1 MPNLT
6 TSERIGTVVGGR
18 YEVRRLLGEG
28 GFSSVFAAMHN
39 VTGREVALK
48 LLHPHLVT
56 TEQITERF
64 LMEAR
69 AMAKINH
76 DGIVQVLDAGRDPDG
91 TVFIALELLNGESL
105 EATLDRVGRI
115 TWGEAVSIGV
125 DILNALAEAHRH
137 QVIHRDIKPGNIFV
151 VRKADGGSQAKLLDF
166 GIAHVAQAKGRMTQ
180 TGTILGTP
188 EYMSPEQGRGVSIG
202 PEADLWSVGV
212 VLFECLTGTTPFAAE
227 TTTDILVKVAT
238 EKAPS
243 LLSMGVE
250 VPGGVARAIDKALE
264 RDLAVRYRSADEM
277 REALQHAVSRVDA
290 RRREPTP
297 PRGSPLLAS
306 RPLVEA
312 TSGGL
317 AVQLGPP
324 QRPAEERTSGVAV
337 SVAPARSRS
346 QPSFNLDDIPSTGT
360 GRKSAASAQ
369 RPAGPLTPD
378 NGLDPLWMPEPL
390 GSPARREVTPREA
403 TPHSPPPR
411 ELTPRDSSPRAAPGR
426 GSISRVDEST
436 SVGRRGSLPETPRPT
451 TVEVGERPSMTGFQA
466 PPPEEPSARRN
477 LLIGGGVVAALGLAL
492 ALARGLGGS
501 DSQDNPRAPVAG
513 PAVVTSP
520 DPHHPPTTPAPV
532 AALPF
537 QDVHA
542 VGLPAGISGMDSAA
556 DFARHAV
563 ASPTVGVTQ
572 RIIATCLP
580 RVEGGT
586 TVFVHP
592 LAQGPILSSA
602 RARVACQGHDLG
614 VVGDLTNDGTDDILA
629 VSEGGG
635 ALLVLDART
644 LQPWRTLRLPG
655 ALGLASGS
663 VIPTQDDVAAVVYSE
678 PEGVGRPTEVVAIG
692 LRSQRVLWRIQGA
705 EGLGRVGQPVEL
717 GLAVGP
723 DANGDGVF
731 DVVMGLGPVIGA
743 APPAGGPRRCV
754 QAFSGA
760 TGQPLWPAQ
769 CQAGGR
775 SAQSVAL
782 GPDVDGD
789 GRGDVVVGTDQPPT
803 GEPAVRLLSGANGSL
818 LRALTAPDEDASA
831 GFGWPVALS
840 GNMLVQGAPHVVVGS
855 VGVTTMVT
863 VLDARTGATVGR
875 RALGGAGAG
884 NLRLFPIAPVVP
896 SQPWSLLVANPADG
910 LHVWA
915 AEAAAR

>member
-6 TSERIGTVVGGR
+6 TSERIGTLVGGR

-69 AMAKINH
+69 AMAKIAH

-105 EATLDRVGRI
+105 ESTLDRIGRI

-125 DILNALAEAHRH
+125 DILHALAEAHRH

-151 VRKADGGSQAKLLDF
+151 VRKPDGGSQAKLLDF

-250 VPGGVARAIDKALE
+250 VPGSVARAIDRALE
-264 RDLAVRYRSADEM
+264 RDLAVRYRTADEM
-277 REALQHAVSRVDA
+277 REALQAAMSRVDA

-297 PRGSPLLAS
+297 ARGNPAFVPQGRVS
-306 RPLVEA
+306 A
-312 TSGGL
+312 TSGTHESQAGL
-317 AVQLGPP
+317 AQHLRPP
-324 QRPAEERTSGVAV
+324 TRSGVDEPPAV
-337 SVAPARSRS
+337 MPTPRSPS
-346 QPSFNLDDIPSTGT
+346 QPGFNLDDVPNTGT
-360 GRKSAASAQ
+360 GRRGVSPPASTGSVPPTSAGSMRQSATSDPGLTADSPRPRRLESGANFAAVRFEEAS
-369 RPAGPLTPD
+369 
-378 NGLDPLWMPEPL
+378 
-390 GSPARREVTPREA
+390 GSPRRA
-403 TPHSPPPR
+403 
-411 ELTPRDSSPRAAPGR
+411 
-426 GSISRVDEST
+426 
-436 SVGRRGSLPETPRPT
+436 SLPETPQPT
-451 TVEVGERPSMTGFQA
+451 AVDVGDRLSMTGFQA
-466 PPPEEPSARRN
+466 PPPDEPANRRT
-477 LLIGGGVVAALGLAL
+477 LLVVGGGLVAL
-492 ALARGLGGS
+492 ALAVVGVRALQGPEYGAGTGGNTRP
-501 DSQDNPRAPVAG
+501 DVVG
-513 PAVVTSP
+513 PG
-520 DPHHPPTTPAPV
+520 DPHRLPAPV
-532 AALPF
+532 ALAPLALR
-537 QDVHA
+537 DTHSI
-542 VGLPAGISGMDSAA
+542 GLPAGIVGMDSAA
-556 DFARHAV
+556 DFARHAAV
-563 ASPTVGVTQ
+563 SASVGVTQ
-572 RIIATCLP
+572 RIIVTCLP
-580 RVEGGT
+580 RAEGGT

-592 LAQGPILSSA
+592 LAPGVVIASA
-602 RARVACQGHDLG
+602 RAHIACQGYDLG
-614 VVGDLTNDGTDDILA
+614 VVTDLTNDGTDDVVA
-629 VSEGGG
+629 VAEGGTG
-635 ALLVLDART
+635 VMVLDART

-655 ALGLASGS
+655 VRGLAVGA
-663 VIPTQDDVAAVVYSE
+663 VIPMADDVAAVLYTE
-678 PEGVGRPTEVVAIG
+678 PEGVGRPTAVVALG

-705 EGLGRVGQPVEL
+705 EGLGRIGQPVEL

-723 DANGDGVF
+723 DANGDGVA

-743 APPAGGPRRCV
+743 APPPGGPRRCV
-754 QAFSGA
+754 QLFSGA

-789 GRGDVVVGTDQPPT
+789 GRGDVLVGTDQPAADTAP
-803 GEPAVRLLSGANGSL
+803 VRLLSGATGAL
-818 LRALTAPDEDASA
+818 LREFASPDADASA

-840 GNMLVQGAPHVVVGS
+840 GNLFPQGGPNVIVGS
-855 VGVTTMVT
+855 VGITTAVT
-863 VLDARTGATVGR
+863 VFAAGDGR
-875 RALGGAGAG
+875 ALGRQMLGGAGAG
-884 NLRLFPIAPVVP
+884 NLRLFPVPPVVAGQP
-896 SQPWSLLVANPADG
+896 SSLLVANPADG
-910 LHVWA
+910 LHLLA
-915 AEAAAR
+915 AESDAR